1 MVVSAEKPR
10 VVPKDGMRLLGVE
23 DISSVLAELL

>member
-10 VVPKDGMRLLGVE
+10 VVPKDDMELLGVE
-23 DISSVLAELL
+23 YVSSVLAELL